1 MLRKLILL
9 SAMTLIFTMTACTGS
24 KSGNEAPTFSDQT
37 VQSQVDDLLDKID
50 DNPSNSEYRLQLAQ
64 IYHENGQSLEAL
76 KLLEEGL
83 ALDPND
89 VELKFKY
96 GEIAEEKGDMRRAF
110 TAYKE
115 VLQSASGNDYLDRI
129 APKFTDAFVVTPLVN
144 SPANE
149 AFGSFNG
156 DGSKIIYQA
165 DPDGNW
171 DLFEYTLGD
180 TASTRLTQTP
190 YHEENPAFN
199 PNGEEIVYTSTE
211 EDTRDVEY
219 SQLVRDIYLWNL
231 TKNRKTNLTQN
242 SSDDWLPRYSE
253 NGQVISFISERDDLS
268 EARFDQLLSE
278 VYVMENDG
286 RFQHRVTH
294 NDSEDGGA
302 VVAPGSDKDQG
313 TLYYDNN
320 ASGVFEIYK
329 NDYTGKNER
338 QITFNPSA
346 NDLSPDISANGD
358 KIVFFSDRDGNYELY
373 LMNSDGSVPVRLTS
387 NPGNDL
393 NPVFSPDGTKIL
405 FHSNRAGNYDLY
417 LMDLSRQ
424 NTGAVLY
431 DVLNSIDQALNALN
445 K

>member
-1 MLRKLILL
+1 MLRKLILSGVL
-9 SAMTLIFTMTACTGS
+9 ALTLVFTACSGS
-24 KSGNEAPTFSDQT
+24 RSAEEAPTFSDQT
-37 VQSQVDDLLDKID
+37 VQTQADDLLDKID

-64 IYHENGQSLEAL
+64 LYHDNGQSLEAL
-76 KLLEEGL
+76 KVLEAGL

-89 VELKFKY
+89 AELKFKY
-96 GEIAEEKGDMRRAF
+96 GEIAEDRGDLRRAY

-129 APKFTDAFVVTPLVN
+129 APKFSDAFVVTPLVN
-144 SPANE
+144 TPANE
-149 AFGSFNG
+149 AFGSFSK

-171 DLFEYTLGD
+171 DLFEYVLGD
-180 TASTRLTQTP
+180 SGSTRLTTTP
-190 YHEENPAFN
+190 YHEENAAFS
-199 PNGEEIVYTSTE
+199 PDGTAIVYTSTE

-219 SQLVRDIYLWNL
+219 SQLVRDIYLWHLGN
-231 TKNRKTNLTQN
+231 NRRTNLTQN
-242 SSDDWLPRYSE
+242 SSDDWLPRYSK

-268 EARFDQLLSE
+268 ESRFDQLLSE
-278 VYVMENDG
+278 VYIMENDG

-302 VVAPGSDKDQG
+302 VVAPGSGKDQG
-313 TLYYDNN
+313 IVYFDNN

-329 NDYTGKNER
+329 ADYNGEKQQ

-387 NPGNDL
+387 NPANDL
-393 NPVFSPDGTKIL
+393 NPVFSPDGSKVL
-405 FHSNRAGNYDLY
+405 FHSNRSGNYDLY

-424 NTGAVLY
+424 STTVALY
-431 DVLNSIDQALNALN
+431 DVLNSIDQALNAL